1 MTGGGVGGGAGD
13 ELWDVRDDAVWEYCW
28 KELTVVVIG
37 AEILH
42 AKNSAVN
49 YL

>member
-1 MTGGGVGGGAGD
+1 MG
-13 ELWDVRDDAVWEYCW
+13 DDAVWEYCW

-37 AEILH
+37 VEILH

-49 YL
+49 YFVNQDSLIEKIYI